1 MVLII
6 HSPFDKQRRSVY
18 HTNAMTAVCK
28 GSSTQLALQQYITL
42 LLVTSGVHVA
52 TDV

>member
-1 MVLII
+1 
-6 HSPFDKQRRSVY
+6 
-18 HTNAMTAVCK
+18 MTAIRR

-42 LLVTSGVHVA
+42 LLVTSGLHVA